1 MFWHYNCLICS
12 SCLFPLAGVELLL
25 DSLGIAGNKS
35 RIKENKMMIKMG
47 GYPPELYLDNI
58 TLVNL

>member
-1 MFWHYNCLICS
+1 
-12 SCLFPLAGVELLL
+12 LAGVELLL